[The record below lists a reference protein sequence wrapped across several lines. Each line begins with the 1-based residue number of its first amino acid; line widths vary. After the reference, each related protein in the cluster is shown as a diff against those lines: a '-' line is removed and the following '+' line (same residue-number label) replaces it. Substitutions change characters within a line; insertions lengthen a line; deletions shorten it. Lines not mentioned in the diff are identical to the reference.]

1 MPHSIAT
8 LVGKKKQL
16 PMVLQTEI
24 AHTKKTSSRL
34 KYIDG
39 FIPSMSVNYRHNI
52 SVGQGVGDCEICTKL
67 L

>member
-24 AHTKKTSSRL
+24 AHTKK
-34 KYIDG
+34 KQV
-39 FIPSMSVNYRHNI
+39 PA
-52 SVGQGVGDCEICTKL
+52 
-67 L
+67 